1 MSRPNAPSMPTEHQI
16 KKAHE
21 TVVSLHPDARIASV
35 GPDGVKFEYPG
46 EGSDTVRLSEP
57 TPLDAWRL
65 SRDAS

>member
-35 GPDGVKFEYPG
+35 GPDGVKFEYP
-46 EGSDTVRLSEP
+46 EQAANLPVAET